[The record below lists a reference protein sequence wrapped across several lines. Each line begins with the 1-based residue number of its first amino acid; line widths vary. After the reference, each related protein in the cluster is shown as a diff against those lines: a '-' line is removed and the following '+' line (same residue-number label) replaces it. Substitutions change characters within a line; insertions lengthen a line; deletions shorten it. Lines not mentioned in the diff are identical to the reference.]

1 MKKFVWAVICAFI
14 CIQLAGCSGLGV
26 RTSTLR
32 KPRVDQEVSGNR
44 GFISGEPTVA
54 AKEPA
59 FTERKVYQVEVEL
72 PQWKQKERTQ
82 DKALWGNRGYIF
94 GGAEEKERP
103 VVEKSPVSKVRERIS
118 QILEARPG
126 KRTKMRTYKV
136 RKGDTLQK
144 ISRRFYGTTKKWT
157 LLYKANKDEL
167 KSPDSVYPGQ
177 VLVIPEAAEFKK

>member
-1 MKKFVWAVICAFI
+1 MKRFAWTVICGFI

-44 GFISGEPTVA
+44 GFISGKATSAP
-54 AKEPA
+54 KEPA

-72 PQWKQKERTQ
+72 PQWKQKERTE
-82 DKALWGNRGYIF
+82 DKVLWGKRGYIF
-94 GGAEEKERP
+94 GGPQERERP
-103 VVEKSPVSKVRERIS
+103 AAEKRPLTKVRERIS

-144 ISRRFYGTTKKWT
+144 ISRKFYGTTKKWT
-157 LLYKANKDEL
+157 LLYKVNKDEL
-167 KSPDSVYPGQ
+167 KNPDSVYPGQ
-177 VLVIPEAAEFKK
+177 VLVIPEAGQFKK

>member
-1 MKKFVWAVICAFI
+1 MKRFAWTVICGFI
-14 CIQLAGCSGLGV
+14 CIQLAGCSGLGL

-32 KPRVDQEVSGNR
+32 KPRVDQKVSGNR
-44 GFISGEPTVA
+44 GFISGKPTA
-54 AKEPA
+54 APKEPA

-82 DKALWGNRGYIF
+82 DRALWGNRGYIS
-94 GGAEEKERP
+94 GGREEKERP
-103 VVEKSPVSKVRERIS
+103 AAEKRPVAKAGERIS

-126 KRTKMRTYKV
+126 KKTEMRTYKV

-144 ISRRFYGTTKKWT
+144 ISRRFYGTTKKWA

-177 VLVIPEAAEFKK
+177 VLVIPEAAEFEK